1 MISVCDN
8 YKAGLEINDDTLLRD
23 LTKIAE
29 PAISN
34 ISLDDNPDLLIF
46 PPDFNEYGD
55 KIGKE
60 HIFEIK
66 DNKLYIGNIMGFIGY
81 HNTKIRIHSRFAQP
95 DGKDYFLHYMLQ
107 KVFAINL
114 FDLKYN
120 AEEESIFDFLIYL
133 FPAFLKRAIKQGV
146 YKEYQTRHYNDSNV
160 KGRIEVSRHIRQN
173 IPFAGKVAYSTREYA
188 YDNHVNQL
196 IRHTIEYI
204 ASHIYSGDILQNDE
218 SVRDAVSLIK
228 ETTPTY
234 NQNDRHRIINQ
245 NLRPLSHPYFS
256 EYRNLQKLCVQILR
270 HEELKYGRNEDEI
283 YGILFDG
290 AWLWEEYLNTFLK
303 DLNFIHPQNKMNKG
317 GKYMFSPRKV
327 LMQPDFYIE
336 SQIVLD
342 AKYKGHEALT
352 ESNQREDR
360 FQLLAYMYIFDVA
373 KSGLIVPKGIGEES
387 YSKADLNGKGGNM
400 YLLGLP
406 VNKPFDSYIDYCN
419 QMAELESY
427 MSNTILRIM
436 REPIST

>member
-34 ISLDDNPDLLIF
+34 ISLDDNPNLLIF

-66 DNKLYIGNIMGFIGY
+66 DNKLYTGNIMGFIGY
-81 HNTKIRIHSRFAQP
+81 HNTKIMIHSRFAQP

-173 IPFAGKVAYSTREYA
+173 IPFAGKIAYSTREYA

-204 ASHIYSGDILQNDE
+204 ASHIYSGNILQNDE

-234 NQNDRHRIINQ
+234 NQNDRHRIISQ

-256 EYRNLQKLCVQILR
+256 EYRNLQRLCVQILR
-270 HEELKYGRNEDEI
+270 HDELKYGRNEDEI

-373 KSGLIVPKGIGEES
+373 KSGLIVPKGIGEEN

-419 QMAELESY
+419 QMAELESNL
-427 MSNTILRIM
+427 SNTILRIM